1 MNVIAPERPIHE
13 GERIIMLFDLISS
26 DLASMGHY
34 LENSPFTKLVLAR
47 TAHNEVTSSSHI
59 RTHIILFWVEQ
70 RFSAANIEFFF
81 FVIPSGPFSPRGIC
95 SFSQP
100 AQPLHSANRAG
111 ENAEM
116 SYSGFAPVT
125 TCAITCAVTG
135 VSKIPSRKCPVATKY
150 PGVAVAPKIGRL
162 SGVPGL

>member
-70 RFSAANIEFFF
+70 RFSAANIEIFF
-81 FVIPSGPFSPRGIC
+81 FVIPSGPFRREESAL
-95 SFSQP
+95 S
-100 AQPLHSANRAG
+100 HSLL
-111 ENAEM
+111 
-116 SYSGFAPVT
+116 SLCTPQIAPVKMPRCRT
-125 TCAITCAVTG
+125 R
-135 VSKIPSRKCPVATKY
+135 VS
-150 PGVAVAPKIGRL
+150 L
-162 SGVPGL
+162 L